1 MALDVC
7 LRDSYF
13 DSEIKLYEGK
23 KEKIYH
29 NITWREIESYV
40 FHLYPPGKLSARLL
54 KGKW

>member
-1 MALDVC
+1 MKKTHKMMALDVC

-29 NITWREIESYV
+29 NIT
-40 FHLYPPGKLSARLL
+40 
-54 KGKW
+54 